1 MEISD
6 LPDKE
11 FKIMNLLTNIRRTMD
26 KQSEHFNK
34 EKENI

>member
-11 FKIMNLLTNIRRTMD
+11 FKIIVIRKLIMVIKMLTEVCKTMC
-26 KQSEHFNK
+26 E
-34 EKENI
+34 